1 MSLLYTELK
10 NIYDKKDY
18 LNRTSPLEEFH
29 VSLKTF
35 LISELKKQTKYFNP
49 YKFAMNYSMNP
60 KGALN
65 MFLAMSNN
73 SNLLKQFYAIE
84 CDCGGIR
91 IVESLDSSIY
101 CDECYN
107 EIVLDNESF
116 LQNINIL
123 FTLESQVKKELQ
135 LNLKNQSSSV
145 EVGYIKEE
153 DYSRNPSIQEI
164 LAISS
169 EGETSEEN
177 EDIKE
182 FAEKMRRK
190 MRSGSL

>member
-10 NIYDKKDY
+10 NIYNKKDY

-60 KGALN
+60 RGALN
-65 MFLAMSNN
+65 IFLAISKD
-73 SNLLKQFYAIE
+73 SNLLKQYFAIE

-91 IVESLDSSIY
+91 IVESLDSMIF

-107 EIVLDNESF
+107 EIVFENETF

-123 FTLESQVKKELQ
+123 FALGSQVKKELQ
-135 LNLKNQSSSV
+135 FDLKHQSSSV

-153 DYSRNPSIQEI
+153 DYSRNPSIQDI
-164 LAISS
+164 LTIPT
-169 EGETSEEN
+169 EGETPEET
-177 EDIKE
+177 EDINE

-190 MRSGSL
+190 MRIGS